1 MKTKLFLIATLFI
14 STLTFSQTTKKGY
27 DHYVASSES
36 RAAKKMNKG
45 ELIKAMPKEGKS
57 SIKKYGKM
65 GNHPTTARHNWIK
78 GRSRASVSTQEIE
91 QTNSKKFRF
100 RPIDGKNEIGQ
111 SDDLHIRKRPGRT
124 KYKN

>member
-27 DHYVASSES
+27 NYYKNTSDI
-36 RAAKKMNKG
+36 KKMKNG
-45 ELIKAMPKEGKS
+45 EEIHVLAKQRKF

-65 GNHPTTARHNWIK
+65 GNHPTTARHNWIQ
-78 GRSRASVSTQEIE
+78 GRSRASISTQEIE
-91 QTNSKKFRF
+91 QTNSKKFRS

-111 SDDLHIRKRPGRT
+111 SDHLHLRKRPGRT